1 MLDEGEKKADKKKE
15 EVKQKSKEDEKKI
28 EAAESITTPSGEKKP
43 KPSVTVPTP
52 PASEP
57 MATITITPLGPIES
71 NEGQETD

>member
-1 MLDEGEKKADKKKE
+1 MKERKKPTRR
-15 EVKQKSKEDEKKI
+15 KSKEDEKKI

-71 NEGQETD
+71 NEGQETDEK